1 MLSGRARCSAASRAG
16 GLTGLG
22 AARIKTGAKRL
33 PIILISIAA
42 AMTLPLIAA
51 SPANADIV
59 RQRQQWVLDTLN
71 VQAAWQLTH
80 GRGVTV
86 AVIDSGVDPG
96 VSDLAGSV
104 ITGPD
109 LTGVHTP
116 PSNPNWGAHGTWMAS
131 LIAGHGHGGTG
142 HPAYL
147 ASRRDAKI
155 LSIRVITDRADPGYS
170 AYQNEPPARGQH
182 ELASAIKYAVRHHAK
197 VISMSLGYNEPSL
210 IVRAALQY
218 AMTHNVVVVASSG
231 NSGDEQTS
239 RGQGHAPY
247 SFPADYP
254 GVIGVA
260 ALGRTGRPA
269 YFSSDNLSVQ
279 VAAPGVGVPA
289 EGRGSQYWVV
299 SGTSPGLRL
308 DRRGRGA
315 GQV

>member
-1 MLSGRARCSAASRAG
+1 MLSGRARCSGSRP

-71 VQAAWQLTH
+71 VPAAWQLTH

-116 PSNPNWGAHGTWMAS
+116 PSR
-131 LIAGHGHGGTG
+131 TG
-142 HPAYL
+142 
-147 ASRRDAKI
+147 
-155 LSIRVITDRADPGYS
+155 
-170 AYQNEPPARGQH
+170 
-182 ELASAIKYAVRHHAK
+182 
-197 VISMSLGYNEPSL
+197 
-210 IVRAALQY
+210 
-218 AMTHNVVVVASSG
+218 
-231 NSGDEQTS
+231 
-239 RGQGHAPY
+239 
-247 SFPADYP
+247 
-254 GVIGVA
+254 
-260 ALGRTGRPA
+260 GRTGPGWRP
-269 YFSSDNLSVQ
+269 
-279 VAAPGVGVPA
+279 
-289 EGRGSQYWVV
+289 
-299 SGTSPGLRL
+299 
-308 DRRGRGA
+308 
-315 GQV
+315 